1 MTLASA
7 AKVGVKAAAQMSQ
20 PSLDE
25 IPNTAGE
32 APPPSAGAP
41 PPDAPRSRMAAFAIT
56 TATLLATFAVAFVGG
71 TIAKFLNFPLPW
83 MTGSLLLTAA
93 LGLAGVPVRSLWQA
107 RAAGQFVTG
116 AAVGTTFTPA
126 ILVTMLT
133 LLPAIM
139 LGALISVAIAVVGAL
154 ILIRIVPSIDARTAA
169 LATMPGGV
177 IEMANIAKRIDADP
191 LPIMV
196 LQTMRV
202 GLTVCAAPFVVTA
215 LAESG
220 ARNVVAQGE
229 VMSWLTVLALMGA
242 SLVGGFALNRFAL
255 PNAWFLGSLFVMA
268 ALGAMGLI
276 PGRVPEPILVV
287 AQVIIGMTIG
297 TQYKH
302 EFLTKLLRLL
312 LASLVT
318 VPFALVMLALLAAIY
333 SVLLGLPMTTL
344 VLALAPAGIA
354 EMALTGKVLGLDA
367 ALITGFQ
374 IVRIV
379 MTMGLAAWTA
389 LRFERLM
396 ARWGTPRS

>member
-1 MTLASA
+1 
-7 AKVGVKAAAQMSQ
+7 MSQ
-20 PSLDE
+20 SSLDE
-25 IPNTAGE
+25 TPNKPGDG
-32 APPPSAGAP
+32 PPQSEVT
-41 PPDAPRSRMAAFAIT
+41 APRWRMADIAIT
-56 TATLLATFAVAFVGG
+56 TATLLATFAVASAGG
-71 TIAKFLNFPLPW
+71 YIGKLLNFPLPW

-154 ILIRIVPSIDARTAA
+154 ILMRLVAIDARTAA

-215 LAESG
+215 LAEAG

-242 SLVGGFALNRFAL
+242 SFVGGFVLNRFKL

-268 ALGAMGLI
+268 ALGALGLI

-287 AQVIIGMTIG
+287 AQVTIGMSIG
-297 TQYKH
+297 TQYRH
-302 EFLTKLLRLL
+302 EFLTRLLRLL

-318 VPFALVMLALLAAIY
+318 VPFALIMMALIGALY
-333 SVLLGLPMTTL
+333 SVILGLPVTTL

-374 IVRIV
+374 MVRIV
-379 MTMGLAAWTA
+379 MTLGVAAWTA
-389 LRFERLM
+389 RRFERLVE
-396 ARWGTPRS
+396 RWGW

>member
-1 MTLASA
+1 
-7 AKVGVKAAAQMSQ
+7 MSQ
-20 PSLDE
+20 PSLDDITTKPAE
-25 IPNTAGE
+25 P
-32 APPPSAGAP
+32 APAD
-41 PPDAPRSRMAAFAIT
+41 DAPRARLADIA
-56 TATLLATFAVAFVGG
+56 TATAILLATFAVGLIGGYVG
-71 TIAKFLNFPLPW
+71 KLLNFPLPW
-83 MTGSLLLTAA
+83 MTGSLLLTAG
-93 LGLAGVPVRSLWQA
+93 LCLAGVPLRSLWQA

-126 ILVTMLT
+126 ILITITT
-133 LLPAIM
+133 LLPMMMLGAVVSVAVAV
-139 LGALISVAIAVVGAL
+139 LGALILMRMAPV
-154 ILIRIVPSIDARTAA
+154 DAKSAA

-215 LAESG
+215 LSEAG
-220 ARNVVAQGE
+220 ARNVVTQGE

-242 SLVGGFALNRFAL
+242 SFLGGLFLNQFKL
-255 PNAWFLGSLFVMA
+255 PNSWFLGSLFVMA

-287 AQVIIGMTIG
+287 AQVIIGATIG

-302 EFLTKLLRLL
+302 EFLTRLFRLL

-318 VPFALVMLALLAAIY
+318 VPFALVMLALLAALY
-333 SVLLGLPMTTL
+333 SMLLGLPVTTL

-354 EMALTGKVLGLDA
+354 EMALTGKILGLDA

-379 MTMGLAAWTA
+379 MTMGLAAFVA
-389 LRFERLM
+389 RRFERLM
-396 ARWGTPRS
+396 GRWNS

>member
-1 MTLASA
+1 
-7 AKVGVKAAAQMSQ
+7 MSQ
-20 PSLDE
+20 RSLDST
-25 IPNTAGE
+25 PTKTSDKPAV
-32 APPPSAGAP
+32 PPPAGARATAK
-41 PPDAPRSRMAAFAIT
+41 DIAVT
-56 TATLLATFAVAFVGG
+56 TAILLATFAVAFAGG
-71 TIAKFLNFPLPW
+71 YVAKLLNFPLPW
-83 MTGSLLLTAA
+83 MTGALMITAA

-126 ILVTMLT
+126 ILLTILT

-139 LGALISVAIAVVGAL
+139 LGALISIAIAVVGAL
-154 ILIRIVPSIDARTAA
+154 ILMRLVAVDAKIAA

-177 IEMANIAKRIDADP
+177 IEMANIATKRIDADP

-215 LAESG
+215 LAEAG
-220 ARNVVAQGE
+220 ARNVVTQGE
-229 VMSWLTVLALMGA
+229 VMSWLTVLALMSA
-242 SLVGGFALNRFAL
+242 SLVGGFFLNRFAL

-268 ALGAMGLI
+268 ALGALGLI
-276 PGRVPEPILVV
+276 PGRVPEPILIV

-297 TQYKH
+297 TQFKH
-302 EFLTKLLRLL
+302 EFLTRLLRLL

-318 VPFALVMLALLAAIY
+318 VPFALLMLALLAALY
-333 SVLLGLPMTTL
+333 SFLLGLPVTTL

-354 EMALTGKVLGLDA
+354 EMALTGKILGLDA

-389 LRFERLM
+389 RRFERLV
-396 ARWGTPRS
+396 ARWSQ

>member
-1 MTLASA
+1 
-7 AKVGVKAAAQMSQ
+7 MSQ
-20 PSLDE
+20 PSIDE
-25 IPNTAGE
+25 IQAKATDA
-32 APPPSAGAP
+32 SSRSST
-41 PPDAPRSRMAAFAIT
+41 DAPRSRLADIGITSAI
-56 TATLLATFAVAFVGG
+56 LLATFAAGLVGG
-71 TIAKFLNFPLPW
+71 YVGKLLNFPLPW
-83 MTGSLLLTAA
+83 MTGSLLFTAG
-93 LGLAGVPVRSLWQA
+93 LCLAGVPLRSLWQA

-126 ILVTMLT
+126 ILVTILT
-133 LLPAIM
+133 LLPMMM
-139 LGALISVAIAVVGAL
+139 LGALISVAIGVMGAL
-154 ILIRIVPSIDARTAA
+154 ILLRLVPIDAKTAA

-177 IEMANIAKRIDADP
+177 IEMANIATRLNADP

-215 LAESG
+215 LAEAG
-220 ARNVVAQGE
+220 ARNVVTQGE

-242 SLVGGFALNRFAL
+242 SFVGGFFLNRFAL

-268 ALGAMGLI
+268 ALGALGLI

-287 AQVIIGMTIG
+287 AQVIIGASVG

-302 EFLTKLLRLL
+302 EFLTRLLRLL

-318 VPFALVMLALLAAIY
+318 VPFALAMAGLVAALYSLA
-333 SVLLGLPMTTL
+333 LGLPVTTL

-354 EMALTGKVLGLDA
+354 EMALTGKILGLDA

-379 MTMGLAAWTA
+379 MTMGVAAWTA
-389 LRFERLM
+389 RRFERWV
-396 ARWGTPRS
+396 ARRG

>member
-1 MTLASA
+1 
-7 AKVGVKAAAQMSQ
+7 
-20 PSLDE
+20 
-25 IPNTAGE
+25 
-32 APPPSAGAP
+32 
-41 PPDAPRSRMAAFAIT
+41 
-56 TATLLATFAVAFVGG
+56 
-71 TIAKFLNFPLPW
+71 

-154 ILIRIVPSIDARTAA
+154 ILMRLVAIDAKTAA

-202 GLTVCAAPFVVTA
+202 GLTVCAAPFVVTV
-215 LAESG
+215 LAEAG

-242 SLVGGFALNRFAL
+242 SFVGGFSSIASRCRT
-255 PNAWFLGSLFVMA
+255 PGS
-268 ALGAMGLI
+268 
-276 PGRVPEPILVV
+276 
-287 AQVIIGMTIG
+287 
-297 TQYKH
+297 
-302 EFLTKLLRLL
+302 
-312 LASLVT
+312 S
-318 VPFALVMLALLAAIY
+318 
-333 SVLLGLPMTTL
+333 
-344 VLALAPAGIA
+344 APC
-354 EMALTGKVLGLDA
+354 
-367 ALITGFQ
+367 
-374 IVRIV
+374 
-379 MTMGLAAWTA
+379 
-389 LRFERLM
+389 
-396 ARWGTPRS
+396 S

>member
-1 MTLASA
+1 
-7 AKVGVKAAAQMSQ
+7 MSQ
-20 PSLDE
+20 PSFDD
-25 IPNTAGE
+25 IPAK
-32 APPPSAGAP
+32 ASDRSPPSAEAADSP
-41 PPDAPRSRMAAFAIT
+41 PSTPKDIAIT
-56 TATLLATFAVAFVGG
+56 ASILLATFAVAFVGG
-71 TIAKFLNFPLPW
+71 FIGKLLNFPLPW
-83 MTGSLLLTAA
+83 MTGALMITAA

-126 ILVTMLT
+126 ILVTILT
-133 LLPAIM
+133 LLPAI
-139 LGALISVAIAVVGAL
+139 IVGAL
-154 ILIRIVPSIDARTAA
+154 ASIAIAAVGSLILMRIVPVIDAKTAA

-177 IEMANIAKRIDADP
+177 IEMANIAKRIEADP

-215 LAESG
+215 LAEAG
-220 ARNVVAQGE
+220 ARNVVTQGE
-229 VMSWLTVLALMGA
+229 VMSWLTVLALMSA
-242 SLVGGFALNRFAL
+242 SLVGGLLLNRFAL

-268 ALGAMGLI
+268 ALGAAGLI

-297 TQYKH
+297 TQYRH
-302 EFLTKLLRLL
+302 EFLTRLFRLL

-318 VPFALVMLALLAAIY
+318 VPFALMMLALLAALY
-333 SVLLGLPMTTL
+333 SYALGLPVTTL

-354 EMALTGKVLGLDA
+354 EMALTGKILGLDA

-379 MTMGLAAWTA
+379 MTMGLAAWVA
-389 LRFERLM
+389 RRFERLVGK
-396 ARWGTPRS
+396 RG

>member
-1 MTLASA
+1 
-7 AKVGVKAAAQMSQ
+7 
-20 PSLDE
+20 
-25 IPNTAGE
+25 
-32 APPPSAGAP
+32 
-41 PPDAPRSRMAAFAIT
+41 
-56 TATLLATFAVAFVGG
+56 
-71 TIAKFLNFPLPW
+71 
-83 MTGSLLLTAA
+83 MTGALMITAA

-126 ILVTMLT
+126 ILLSILA
-133 LLPAIM
+133 LLPMIM
-139 LGALISVAIAVVGAL
+139 LGALISIAIAVVGAL
-154 ILIRIVPSIDARTAA
+154 ILMRLVAVDAKTAA

-177 IEMANIAKRIDADP
+177 IEMANIAKRLDADP

-215 LAESG
+215 LAEIG
-220 ARNVVAQGE
+220 ARNVVTQGE
-229 VMSWLTVLALMGA
+229 VMSWWTVAILMGA
-242 SLVGGFALNRFAL
+242 SFLGGLFLDRFKL
-255 PNAWFLGSLFVMA
+255 PNSWFLGSLFVMS
-268 ALGAMGLI
+268 ALGAMSLI

-297 TQYKH
+297 TQFKH
-302 EFLTKLLRLL
+302 EFLTRLLRLL

-318 VPFALVMLALLAAIY
+318 VPFALVMAALVAALY
-333 SVLLGLPMTTL
+333 AAVLGLPVTTL

-379 MTMGLAAWTA
+379 MTMGLAAWVA
-389 LRFERLM
+389 RRFERVM
-396 ARWGTPRS
+396 GK

>member
-1 MTLASA
+1 
-7 AKVGVKAAAQMSQ
+7 
-20 PSLDE
+20 
-25 IPNTAGE
+25 
-32 APPPSAGAP
+32 
-41 PPDAPRSRMAAFAIT
+41 
-56 TATLLATFAVAFVGG
+56 
-71 TIAKFLNFPLPW
+71 
-83 MTGSLLLTAA
+83 MTGSLLLIAA

-154 ILIRIVPSIDARTAA
+154 ILMRLVVIDARTAA

-215 LAESG
+215 LAEAG
-220 ARNVVAQGE
+220 ARNVVTHGE
-229 VMSWLTVLALMGA
+229 VMSWLTVIALMGA
-242 SLVGGFALNRFAL
+242 SFVGGFFLNRFTL

-268 ALGAMGLI
+268 ALGAAGLI
-276 PGRVPEPILVV
+276 TGRVPDSILVV

-297 TQYKH
+297 VQYRH
-302 EFLTKLLRLL
+302 EFLTRLLRLL

-318 VPFALVMLALLAAIY
+318 VPFALVMLALLAALY
-333 SVLLGLPMTTL
+333 SVILGLPVTTL

-379 MTMGLAAWTA
+379 TTMGLAAWTA
-389 LRFERLM
+389 RLLERWV
-396 ARWGTPRS
+396 ARWRV

>member
-1 MTLASA
+1 MARWTGDRPQWSNSA
-7 AKVGVKAAAQMSQ
+7 MPE
-20 PSLDE
+20 PSPDH
-25 IPNTAGE
+25 
-32 APPPSAGAP
+32 
-41 PPDAPRSRMAAFAIT
+41 DAPRAPLSDLAA
-56 TATLLATFAVAFVGG
+56 TAGILLATFAVAFAGG
-71 TIAKFLNFPLPW
+71 TIGKLLNFPLPW
-83 MTGSLLLTAA
+83 MTGALMITAA
-93 LGLAGVPVRSLWQA
+93 LGLAGVPVRSLWQL

-126 ILVTMLT
+126 ILVTILT
-133 LLPAIM
+133 LLPAI
-139 LGALISVAIAVVGAL
+139 LAGAVASIAIAMVGAL
-154 ILIRIVPSIDARTAA
+154 ILMRIVPSIDAKTAA

-215 LAESG
+215 LAEAG
-220 ARNVVAQGE
+220 ARNVVTHGE
-229 VMSWLTVLALMGA
+229 VMSWLTVIALMGA
-242 SLVGGFALNRFAL
+242 SFVGGFFLNRFTL

-268 ALGAMGLI
+268 ALGAAGLI
-276 PGRVPEPILVV
+276 PGRVPDSILVV
-287 AQVIIGMTIG
+287 AQVTIGMTIG
-297 TQYKH
+297 VQYRH
-302 EFLTKLLRLL
+302 EFLTRLLRLL

-318 VPFALVMLALLAAIY
+318 VPFALLMLALLAALY
-333 SVLLGLPMTTL
+333 AVVLGLPVTTL

-379 MTMGLAAWTA
+379 TTMGLAAWTA
-389 LRFERLM
+389 RLLER
-396 ARWGTPRS
+396 WVGG